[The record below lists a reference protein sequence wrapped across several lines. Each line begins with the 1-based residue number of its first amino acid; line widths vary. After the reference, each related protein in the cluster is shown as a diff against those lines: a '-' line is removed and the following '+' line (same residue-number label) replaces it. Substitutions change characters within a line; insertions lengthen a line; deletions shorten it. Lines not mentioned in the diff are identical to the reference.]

1 MFVVKIFVGY
11 YDEFYFTTVDSFVPF
26 VVLTLS
32 LRKLYAALF
41 IWLTEISVKELIYYK
56 WGDRIYLEY
65 QHKLLVLKLIYYRY
79 FKGASSVVY
88 SAVGMLWSNI
98 FLPNKFLKPLWLS
111 FVLYSFKWWEAKEN
125 NK

>member
-79 FKGASSVVY
+79 F
-88 SAVGMLWSNI
+88 
-98 FLPNKFLKPLWLS
+98 
-111 FVLYSFKWWEAKEN
+111 
-125 NK
+125 